1 MTTKP
6 KILLVDD
13 DKNILKLL
21 QFILKDEYEVIDVKD
36 PQKALHFIEHLDLDC
51 VVADIDMPVM
61 DGFEFLSAVRNLYK
75 EIELP
80 VIMLSGK
87 ENSADKVKSF
97 KLGADD
103 YMTKPFNP
111 DELKARINHSIRLRK
126 EVIQRVTTMV

>member
-1 MTTKP
+1 MTKP
-6 KILLVDD
+6 HKVLLVDD

-21 QFILKDEYEVIDVKD
+21 QFILKDSYEVIGMRD
-36 PQKALHFIEHLDLDC
+36 PEEALRLIEHLELDC

-61 DGFEFLSAVRNLYK
+61 DGFEFLSAVRTVFN
-75 EIELP
+75 EVELP

-87 ENSADKVKSF
+87 ESSDDKVKCF

-111 DELKARINHSIRLRK
+111 DELKARINQSIRLRQSIK
-126 EVIQRVTTMV
+126 EISKTVA